1 MEVFGFRRQSADG
14 IVDDVDEDV
23 RACQFCPVQAYDEQS
38 KLFLCDDSTLGFAF
52 ECVPL
57 AGGDQHTKERIEQL
71 VAGDYPPGTIM
82 QFFLYRSPDIEPQL
96 NALARIRQDHM
107 DGPLAGV
114 VKQRIDFLRAH
125 TKKNIHGRSF
135 SGGDYDCGRIQES
148 RLIVS
153 IKIPFEG
160 KEPKESDVV
169 LTKTWETKTES
180 ALSSVGLWPYALSA
194 SRYIRL
200 MQSIINWSPNA
211 TWRSMPVMG
220 EWEEDKTISA
230 QIFDPTTDLVI
241 ADKSTLQ
248 LGEHCFVKVMSAK
261 RIPDA
266 FFFTEAMKYVGN
278 TMGGNDKL
286 TINYAVCCNVF
297 FPVTQSEK
305 SKLETKRTWTV
316 NQAVGPM
323 LKFVPVLAD
332 KKHSFDI
339 LSESFQKGAKPIRMT
354 FSVLLF
360 SDSRKAVE
368 RAAVSA
374 QSYWDTM
381 HFHLMEDYF
390 ITAPMF
396 QNCLPL
402 CAEKEAVFHLD
413 RYKTMTTREL
423 PVLLP
428 VFGEWK
434 GTGTFHVA
442 LISRNGQLM
451 SLSLHDS
458 DTNKNAVIAAESGS
472 GKSFLL
478 NEIIVSYLSEGAQ
491 VWVIDAG
498 KSYKK
503 LNEQLDGDFLQFDEA
518 SKICLNPFE
527 LIDDWKEDEDTI
539 SVLIAAMASEKEKLS
554 DFQMAGL
561 KQILKRLWETKG
573 QAMTVDDIA
582 AECLGHT
589 EQRMHDIGQQLFSF
603 TSKGGYGQYFHGHNT
618 MRFENPFTVLE
629 LDELQGRTHLRQ
641 VVLMQLIFQIQRE
654 MYLGERNRKKIM
666 IIDEAWDLIKSGPVS
681 VFIEHGF
688 RKFRKYG
695 GSAII
700 ATQSLNDLYE
710 NPVGRAIAENANM
723 MLLLGQKPETIASIR
738 DSGRLVLSE
747 AGFNLLST
755 VASVGGVYSEIFV
768 KSGHTGVG
776 VGRLIV
782 SNFEKMLFSTA
793 PEDVN
798 AIENY
803 TNRGLNV
810 TDAINHVLRDRGLNP
825 DD

>member
-14 IVDDVDEDV
+14 IVDEDV

-160 KEPKESDVV
+160 KEPNESDVV

-180 ALSSVGLWPYALSA
+180 ALSSVGLWPLALSA

-539 SVLIAAMASEKEKLS
+539 SALIAAMASEKEKLS

-803 TNRGLNV
+803 TNQGLNV
-810 TDAINHVLRDRGLNP
+810 TDAINHVLRDRGLSP

>member
-14 IVDDVDEDV
+14 IVDEDV

-160 KEPKESDVV
+160 KEPNESDVV

-180 ALSSVGLWPYALSA
+180 ALSSVGLWPLALSA

-211 TWRSMPVMG
+211 SWRSMTVMG

-539 SVLIAAMASEKEKLS
+539 SALIAAMASEKEKLS

>member
-14 IVDDVDEDV
+14 IVDEDV

-160 KEPKESDVV
+160 KEPNESDVV

-180 ALSSVGLWPYALSA
+180 ALSSVGLWPLALSA

-211 TWRSMPVMG
+211 SWRSMSVMG

-539 SVLIAAMASEKEKLS
+539 SALIAAMASEKEKLS

-573 QAMTVDDIA
+573 QAMTVDDVA

-803 TNRGLNV
+803 TNQGLNV

>member
-14 IVDDVDEDV
+14 IVDEDV

-539 SVLIAAMASEKEKLS
+539 SALIAAMASEKEKLS

-723 MLLLGQKPETIASIR
+723 MLLLSQKPETIASIR

-768 KSGHTGVG
+768 KSGHIGVG

>member
-14 IVDDVDEDV
+14 IVDEDV

-160 KEPKESDVV
+160 KEPNESDVV

-180 ALSSVGLWPYALSA
+180 ALSSVGLWPLALSA

-211 TWRSMPVMG
+211 SWRSMSVMG

-539 SVLIAAMASEKEKLS
+539 SALIAAMASEKEKLS
-554 DFQMAGL
+554 DFQRAGL

>member
-14 IVDDVDEDV
+14 IVDEDV

-539 SVLIAAMASEKEKLS
+539 SALIAAMASEKEKLS

-776 VGRLIV
+776 VERLIV

-810 TDAINHVLRDRGLNP
+810 TDAINHALRDRGLNP
-825 DD
+825 ED

>member
-14 IVDDVDEDV
+14 IVDEDV

-248 LGEHCFVKVMSAK
+248 LGEHCFVKIMSAK

-539 SVLIAAMASEKEKLS
+539 SALIAAMASEKEKLS

>member
-14 IVDDVDEDV
+14 IVDEDV

-180 ALSSVGLWPYALSA
+180 ALSSVGLWPLALSA

-220 EWEEDKTISA
+220 EFEDDKTISA
-230 QIFDPTTDLVI
+230 QIFDPTTELVI

-316 NQAVGPM
+316 NQAVRPM
-323 LKFVPVLAD
+323 LKFEPVLAD

-339 LSESFQKGAKPIRMT
+339 LSESFQKGAKPIRVT

-458 DTNKNAVIAAESGS
+458 DTNKNAVIAAESGA

-503 LNEQLDGDFLQFDEA
+503 RNEQVDGDFQQFDEA

-589 EQRMHDIGQQLFSF
+589 EHRMHDIGQQLFSF

-618 MRFENPFTVLE
+618 MLFENPFTAPE
-629 LDELQGRTHLRQ
+629 LHYLQCRTHLRQ

-666 IIDEAWDLIKSGPVS
+666 IIDEAWDLINSGPVS
-681 VFIEHGF
+681 VFIAPGF

-700 ATQSLNDLYE
+700 ATQYLNDLYE

>member
-14 IVDDVDEDV
+14 IVDEDV

-125 TKKNIHGRSF
+125 TKQNIHGRSF

-160 KEPKESDVV
+160 KEPKENDVV

-211 TWRSMPVMG
+211 TWRNMPVMG

-539 SVLIAAMASEKEKLS
+539 SALIAAMASEKEKLS

-803 TNRGLNV
+803 TNQGLNV

>member
-14 IVDDVDEDV
+14 IVDEDV

-160 KEPKESDVV
+160 KEPNESDVV

-180 ALSSVGLWPYALSA
+180 ALSSVGLWPLALSA

-211 TWRSMPVMG
+211 SWRSMSVMG

-442 LISRNGQLM
+442 LISRNGQLL

-539 SVLIAAMASEKEKLS
+539 SALIAAMASEKEKLS

>member
-14 IVDDVDEDV
+14 IVDEDV

-114 VKQRIDFLRAH
+114 VKQRIDFLRVH

-160 KEPKESDVV
+160 KEPNESDVV

-180 ALSSVGLWPYALSA
+180 ALSSVGLWPLALSA

-211 TWRSMPVMG
+211 SWRSMSVMG

-539 SVLIAAMASEKEKLS
+539 SALIAAMASEKEKLS

-573 QAMTVDDIA
+573 QTMTVDDIA

>member
-14 IVDDVDEDV
+14 IVDEDV

-539 SVLIAAMASEKEKLS
+539 SALIAAMASEKEKLS

-573 QAMTVDDIA
+573 QTMTVDDIA

-803 TNRGLNV
+803 TNQGLNV

-825 DD
+825 ED

>member
-14 IVDDVDEDV
+14 IVDEDV

-160 KEPKESDVV
+160 KEPNESDVV

-180 ALSSVGLWPYALSA
+180 ALSSVGLWPLVLSA

-211 TWRSMPVMG
+211 SWRSMSVMG

-539 SVLIAAMASEKEKLS
+539 SALIAAMASEKEKLS

-573 QAMTVDDIA
+573 QTMTVDDIA

>member
-14 IVDDVDEDV
+14 IVDEDV

-160 KEPKESDVV
+160 KEPNESDVV

-180 ALSSVGLWPYALSA
+180 ALSSVGLWPLALSA

-211 TWRSMPVMG
+211 SWRSMSVMG

-339 LSESFQKGAKPIRMT
+339 LSESFQKGAKPIRVT

>member
-14 IVDDVDEDV
+14 IVDEDV

-125 TKKNIHGRSF
+125 TKNNIHGRSF

-539 SVLIAAMASEKEKLS
+539 AALIAAMASEKEKLS

-582 AECLGHT
+582 AECLDHT

-825 DD
+825 ED

>member
-14 IVDDVDEDV
+14 IVDEDV

-96 NALARIRQDHM
+96 NALARIRQDYM

-160 KEPKESDVV
+160 KEPNESDVV

-180 ALSSVGLWPYALSA
+180 ALSSVGLWPLALSA

-539 SVLIAAMASEKEKLS
+539 SALIAAMASEKEKLS

-825 DD
+825 ED

>member
-14 IVDDVDEDV
+14 IVDEDV

-125 TKKNIHGRSF
+125 TKNNIHGRSF

-180 ALSSVGLWPYALSA
+180 ALSSVGLWPLALSA

-360 SDSRKAVE
+360 SDSCKAVE

>member
-14 IVDDVDEDV
+14 IVDEDV

-96 NALARIRQDHM
+96 NALARIRQDYM

-160 KEPKESDVV
+160 KEPNESDVV

-180 ALSSVGLWPYALSA
+180 ALSSVGLWPLALSA

-211 TWRSMPVMG
+211 SWRSMPVMG

-230 QIFDPTTDLVI
+230 QVFDPTTDLVI

-305 SKLETKRTWTV
+305 AKLETKRTWTV

-539 SVLIAAMASEKEKLS
+539 SALIAAMASEKEKLS

-603 TSKGGYGQYFHGHNT
+603 TSKGGYGQYFHGHNS

>member
-14 IVDDVDEDV
+14 IVDEDV

-153 IKIPFEG
+153 IKVPFEG
-160 KEPKESDVV
+160 KEPNESDVV

-180 ALSSVGLWPYALSA
+180 ALSSVGLWPLALSA

-211 TWRSMPVMG
+211 SWRSMSVMG

-539 SVLIAAMASEKEKLS
+539 SALIAAMASEKEKLS

-573 QAMTVDDIA
+573 QTMTVDDIA

-803 TNRGLNV
+803 TNRGLSV

>member
-14 IVDDVDEDV
+14 IVDEDV

-96 NALARIRQDHM
+96 NALARIRQDYM

-160 KEPKESDVV
+160 KEPNESDVV

-180 ALSSVGLWPYALSA
+180 ALSSVGLWPLALSA

-211 TWRSMPVMG
+211 SWRSMPVMG

-305 SKLETKRTWTV
+305 AKLETKRTWTV

-539 SVLIAAMASEKEKLS
+539 SALIAAMASEKEKLS

-603 TSKGGYGQYFHGHNT
+603 TTKGGYGQYFHGHNS

-803 TNRGLNV
+803 TNRGLSV

>member
-1 MEVFGFRRQSADG
+1 MEVFGFRRQSVDG
-14 IVDDVDEDV
+14 IVDEDV

-107 DGPLAGV
+107 NGPLAGV

-160 KEPKESDVV
+160 KEPNESDVV

-180 ALSSVGLWPYALSA
+180 ALSSVGLWPLALSA

-211 TWRSMPVMG
+211 SWRSMTVMG

-305 SKLETKRTWTV
+305 AKLETKRTWTV

-539 SVLIAAMASEKEKLS
+539 SALIAAMASEKEKLS

-603 TSKGGYGQYFHGHNT
+603 TSKGGYGQYFHGHNS

-641 VVLMQLIFQIQRE
+641 VVLMQLIFQIQHE

-803 TNRGLNV
+803 TNQGLNV

>member
-14 IVDDVDEDV
+14 IVDEDV

-160 KEPKESDVV
+160 KEPNESDVV

-180 ALSSVGLWPYALSA
+180 ALSSVGLWPLALSA

-211 TWRSMPVMG
+211 SWRSMTVMG

-332 KKHSFDI
+332 KKHSFGI

-539 SVLIAAMASEKEKLS
+539 SALIAAMASEKEKLS

>member
-14 IVDDVDEDV
+14 IVDEDV

-539 SVLIAAMASEKEKLS
+539 SALIAAMASEKEKLS

-710 NPVGRAIAENANM
+710 NPVGRAIVENANM

-768 KSGHTGVG
+768 KSGHIGVG

-793 PEDVN
+793 PEDVT

>member
-14 IVDDVDEDV
+14 IVDEDV

-180 ALSSVGLWPYALSA
+180 ALSSVGLWPLALSA

-211 TWRSMPVMG
+211 SWRSMSVMG

-539 SVLIAAMASEKEKLS
+539 SALIAAMASEKEKLS

>member
-14 IVDDVDEDV
+14 IVDEDV

-527 LIDDWKEDEDTI
+527 LIDDWKDDEDTI
-539 SVLIAAMASEKEKLS
+539 SALIAAMASEKEKLS

-768 KSGHTGVG
+768 KSGHIGVG

-793 PEDVN
+793 PEDVT

>member
-14 IVDDVDEDV
+14 IVDEDV

-71 VAGDYPPGTIM
+71 VAGDYPPGTLM

-114 VKQRIDFLRAH
+114 VKQRIDFLRVH

-160 KEPKESDVV
+160 KEPNESDVV

-180 ALSSVGLWPYALSA
+180 ALSSVGLWPLALSA

-211 TWRSMPVMG
+211 SWRSMSVMG

-539 SVLIAAMASEKEKLS
+539 SALIAAMASEKEKLS

-573 QAMTVDDIA
+573 QTMTVDDIA

>member
-14 IVDDVDEDV
+14 IVDEDV

-125 TKKNIHGRSF
+125 TKNNIHGRSF

-180 ALSSVGLWPYALSA
+180 ALSSVGLWPLALSA

-248 LGEHCFVKVMSAK
+248 LGEHFFVKVMSAK

>member
-14 IVDDVDEDV
+14 IVDEDV

-125 TKKNIHGRSF
+125 TKQNIHGRSF

-160 KEPKESDVV
+160 KEPKENDVV

-211 TWRSMPVMG
+211 TWRNMPVMG

-518 SKICLNPFE
+518 SNICLNPFE

-539 SVLIAAMASEKEKLS
+539 SALIAAMASEKEKLS

-782 SNFEKMLFSTA
+782 SNFENMLFSTA

-803 TNRGLNV
+803 TNQGLNV

>member
-14 IVDDVDEDV
+14 IVDEDV

-539 SVLIAAMASEKEKLS
+539 SALIAAMASEKEKLS

-768 KSGHTGVG
+768 KSGHIGVG

-803 TNRGLNV
+803 MNRGLNV

>member
-1 MEVFGFRRQSADG
+1 MEVFGFRRQSANG
-14 IVDDVDEDV
+14 IVDEDV

-539 SVLIAAMASEKEKLS
+539 SALIAAMASEKEKLS

-561 KQILKRLWETKG
+561 KQILKRLRETKG

>member
-14 IVDDVDEDV
+14 IVDEDV

-125 TKKNIHGRSF
+125 TKQNIHGRSF

-160 KEPKESDVV
+160 KEPKENDVV

-211 TWRSMPVMG
+211 TWRNMPVMG

-539 SVLIAAMASEKEKLS
+539 SALIAAMASEKEKLS

-768 KSGHTGVG
+768 KSGHIGVG

-803 TNRGLNV
+803 TNQGLNV

>member
-14 IVDDVDEDV
+14 IVDEDV

-180 ALSSVGLWPYALSA
+180 ALSSVGLWPLALSA

>member
-14 IVDDVDEDV
+14 IVDEDV

-360 SDSRKAVE
+360 SDSRKSVE

-539 SVLIAAMASEKEKLS
+539 SALIAAMASEKEKLS

-723 MLLLGQKPETIASIR
+723 MLLFGQKPETIASIR

-768 KSGHTGVG
+768 KSGHIGVG

>member
-14 IVDDVDEDV
+14 IVDEDV

-160 KEPKESDVV
+160 KEPNESDVV

-180 ALSSVGLWPYALSA
+180 ALSSVGLWPLALSA

-230 QIFDPTTDLVI
+230 QVFDPTTDLVI

-305 SKLETKRTWTV
+305 AKLETKRTWTV

-323 LKFVPVLAD
+323 LKFVPVLGD

-539 SVLIAAMASEKEKLS
+539 SALIAAMASEKEKLS

-603 TSKGGYGQYFHGHNT
+603 TSKGGYGQYFHGHNS

-803 TNRGLNV
+803 TNQGLNV

>member
-14 IVDDVDEDV
+14 IVDEDV

-539 SVLIAAMASEKEKLS
+539 SVLIAAMASEKEKLF

>member
-14 IVDDVDEDV
+14 IVDEDV

-160 KEPKESDVV
+160 KEPNESDVV

-180 ALSSVGLWPYALSA
+180 ALSSVGLWPLALSA

-248 LGEHCFVKVMSAK
+248 LGEYCFVKVMSAK

-339 LSESFQKGAKPIRMT
+339 LSESFQKGAKPIRVT

-539 SVLIAAMASEKEKLS
+539 SALIAAMASEKEKLS

>member
-14 IVDDVDEDV
+14 IVDEDV

-368 RAAVSA
+368 RVAVSA

-539 SVLIAAMASEKEKLS
+539 SALIAAMASEKEKLS

>member
-14 IVDDVDEDV
+14 IVDEDV

-52 ECVPL
+52 ECAPL

-539 SVLIAAMASEKEKLS
+539 SALIAAMASEKEKLS

-768 KSGHTGVG
+768 KSGHIGVG

-793 PEDVN
+793 PEDVT

>member
-14 IVDDVDEDV
+14 IVDEDV

-96 NALARIRQDHM
+96 NALARIRQDYM

-160 KEPKESDVV
+160 KEPNESDVV

-180 ALSSVGLWPYALSA
+180 ALSSVGLWPLALSA

-211 TWRSMPVMG
+211 SWRSMPVMG

-305 SKLETKRTWTV
+305 AKLETKRTWTV

-527 LIDDWKEDEDTI
+527 LLDDWKEDEDTI
-539 SVLIAAMASEKEKLS
+539 SALIAAMASEKEKLS

-603 TSKGGYGQYFHGHNT
+603 TTKGGYGQYFHGHNS